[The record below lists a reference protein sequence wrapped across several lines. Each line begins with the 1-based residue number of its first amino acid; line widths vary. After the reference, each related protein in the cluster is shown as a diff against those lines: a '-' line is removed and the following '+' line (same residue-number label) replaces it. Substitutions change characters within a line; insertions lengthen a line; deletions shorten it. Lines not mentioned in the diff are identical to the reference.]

1 MVNLVWKDIIILK
14 RFLWLAPLYG
24 FFALFF
30 FRTNPG
36 GALSAGTVMVIF
48 MLVLQAIML
57 DDKNKSE
64 IMLNSLP
71 LRRKDIVLAKYIS
84 GFLYATLVILLFLVA
99 QTVVTVMGISISITK
114 ISLEGIAGAL
124 IAMALLISFYFPIYF
139 KFGYLRSRIVG
150 TILFVVLFFL
160 FPLGISLAQHSGG
173 MNNPILQ
180 SIIISLQSVAG
191 WLQTQADW
199 QIASYILALA
209 LILTAASALLSVRFY
224 TRREF

>member
-24 FFALFF
+24 SFALFF
-30 FRTNPG
+30 FRTIPG
-36 GALSAGTVMVIF
+36 GALSAGTVMVTY
-48 MLVLQAIML
+48 MLVLQAITL
-57 DDKNKSE
+57 DDKSHSE

-71 LRRKDIVLAKYIS
+71 IRRMDIVFAKYLS
-84 GFLYATLVILLFLVA
+84 VFLYAAVVIMFYLLA

-124 IAMALLISFYFPIYF
+124 IAMALLISVYFPIYF

-150 TILFVVLFFL
+150 TILFVVSLFL
-160 FPLGISLAQHSGG
+160 FPMGITLVHGVGG
-173 MNNPILQ
+173 MNNPIFQ
-180 SIIISLQSVAG
+180 RFVASLHRVIG
-191 WLQTQADW
+191 WLQTQTDW
-199 QIASYILALA
+199 QIASYLLVLA
-209 LILTAASALLSVRFY
+209 LIFTAASALLSLRFY